1 MRLSTSDA
9 VIANLPG
16 QRRMLDVVRDSL
28 RSSRKVSIAVSFFR
42 YSGFGLITDDLK
54 DFQVRGGRLRLLVST
69 YMFVTQPDALKA
81 VLAFPN
87 VTARLHLASPVGG
100 ANQGFHA
107 KMYVL
112 EDEPA
117 ECWVGSSNFTK
128 GGLATNIEANLR
140 HVGGPEVTVVSSL
153 FEQLWSRA
161 DVLPLTHD
169 LIEDYRR
176 SIPPIEPL
184 PRLPPVRLADERA
197 VYNVKD
203 PTDPRPLI
211 SGVQPNE
218 AQAEALIRLTSLR
231 ETGERKAAIVAA
243 PGVGKTFLAAFD
255 AKAMDAKS
263 LLFLS
268 NRLEHVTQAE
278 RTYRQVFAD
287 SRSYG
292 QAFSGQCDSSA
303 DFLFATVQ
311 SASLQPAITG
321 RHFDY
326 VVIDEFHHASAP
338 SYRALLDKLDHDFLL
353 GLTATPERQDGHDV
367 LELCDYN
374 VAYEVRL
381 IEAINRGWLM
391 PFHYFGIADDS
402 VNYAEIPWRSGR
414 FDPARLETALMI
426 EERVD
431 TMLQHCEFRGF
442 DGPKRVTVGFCAGVR
457 HARFMAEALSRRGLV
472 AEAVTGEISVDER
485 ESIYARLQ
493 DPAEPL
499 EWIFVADV
507 LNEGVDLPAINS
519 IVFLRPTESS
529 TIFIQQLGR
538 GLRLTPHAEVLT
550 ALDFV
555 GHHNS
560 AWLAIDALND
570 PGAPRGPSTVEP
582 LGLTPPSGCEVVLD
596 TRTLEV
602 LEKVDRIARTKK
614 EACLEAYRR
623 LKRDFDIPHPRPV
636 DLLSDADMPGLA
648 DVRAAF
654 GSWIGLRIAAGD
666 SAPWEREV
674 EAGGASHQLLLTA
687 EKDWQAQRVYP
698 YAALWGLCAN
708 PKRPEAGYDAFFD
721 RFPRWRVEYK
731 PYGDS
736 KVLETL
742 KKKLRH
748 LLEGESIT
756 DDALASIPAHL
767 LLTEIETRLQYT
779 LEKDFRI
786 RHGGV
791 LHRPSD
797 LILHRRYTR
806 PEIVNYF
813 DAQYDPARHNAG
825 VLKFDCDGSHII
837 IIAKLDTSGAVTEHQ
852 YRNELQGNGTFLW
865 TSQNQQTPDTG
876 TGREIVEHRQGG
888 RTIHVFVQP
897 GSHSKAFYLGTAHVE
912 VGHVRGSQPMS
923 VPFLLEHPVTA
934 AVLEQLEGSDS
945 RP

>member
-9 VIANLPG
+9 VVSNLPG
-16 QRRMLDVVRDSL
+16 QRRMLDVVRASL
-28 RSSRKVSIAVSFFR
+28 RSSRQVSIAVSFFR
-42 YSGFGLITDDLK
+42 YSGFGLVADDLK
-54 DFQVRGGRLRLLVST
+54 EFQERGGRLRLLVST

-81 VLAFPN
+81 VLAFPG
-87 VTARLHLASPVGG
+87 VTARLHLASPAGA

-112 EDEPA
+112 DDEPA

-140 HVGGPEVTVVSSL
+140 HLGDPEVTVVRSL

-176 SIPPIEPL
+176 SIPPIEQLPPL
-184 PRLPPVRLADERA
+184 PALRLADERA
-197 VYNVKD
+197 VYNIND
-203 PTDPRPLI
+203 PTDHRPLI
-211 SGVQPNE
+211 PRVRPNE
-218 AQAEALIRLTSLR
+218 AQIEALRQLASLR
-231 ETGERKAAIVAA
+231 ESGERRAAIVAA
-243 PGVGKTFLAAFD
+243 PGVGKTFLAVFD
-255 AKAMDAKS
+255 AQAMDAES

-278 RTYRQVFAD
+278 RTYRHVFAD

-292 QAFSGQCDSSA
+292 RAFAGQCDSEA

-311 SASLQPAITG
+311 SALSQPAVTG

-338 SYRALLDKLDHDFLL
+338 SYRALLEKLDHSFLL

-381 IEAINRGWLM
+381 VEAINRGWLM
-391 PFHYFGIADDS
+391 PFHYFGIADES
-402 VNYAEIPWRSGR
+402 VNYGEIPWRSGR
-414 FDPARLETALMI
+414 FDPEKLETALMI

-431 TMLQHCEFRGF
+431 TMLRHCEVRGF

-457 HARFMAEALSRRGLV
+457 HARFMAEALVRRGLV
-472 AEAVTGEISVDER
+472 AEAVVGEIAVDVR

-493 DPAEPL
+493 DPTDSL
-499 EWIFVADV
+499 EWIFVADL

-519 IVFLRPTESS
+519 IVFLRPTESA

-560 AWLAIDALND
+560 AWLAIEALND
-570 PGAPRGPSTVEP
+570 PAAPRGPSTVEP
-582 LGLTPPSGCEVVLD
+582 LDLTPPSGCEVVLD
-596 TRTLEV
+596 VRTLEV
-602 LEKVDRIARTKK
+602 LAKVERVARTKK
-614 EACLEAYRR
+614 EACLDAYRR
-623 LKRDFDIPHPRPV
+623 LKKDFDIAHPRPV
-636 DLLSDADMPGLA
+636 DLLSDPLMPGLA
-648 DVRAAF
+648 EIRGAF

-666 SAPWEREV
+666 AEPWEREI
-674 EAGGASHQLLLTA
+674 EAGGASHQLLIAA

-698 YAALWGLCAN
+698 YAALWGLCAQ
-708 PKRPEAGYDAFFD
+708 PKRPEDGYEAFFD

-736 KVLETL
+736 GIVETL
-742 KKKLRH
+742 KKKLGH
-748 LLEGESIT
+748 LLDAESLAH
-756 DDALASIPAHL
+756 DALISIPANL
-767 LLTEIETRLQYT
+767 LLTEIEARLQYT

-813 DAQYDPARHNAG
+813 AAQYDPARHNAG
-825 VLKFDCDGSHII
+825 VLKFDCDGAQIV
-837 IIAKLDTSGAVTEHQ
+837 IIAKLDTSGAVTQHQ
-852 YRNELQGNGTFLW
+852 YRNELQGEGTFLW
-865 TSQNQQTPDTG
+865 TSQNQQSPDTG
-876 TGREIVEHRQGG
+876 TGRDIVEHRQGA
-888 RTIHVFVQP
+888 RTIHIFVQP
-897 GSHSKAFYLGTAHVE
+897 GSHSKAFYLGTANVDI
-912 VGHVRGSQPMS
+912 GRVRGSQPMS

-934 AVLEQLEGSDS
+934 VVLEQLEGN
-945 RP
+945 